1 MPDTVAT
8 WGGLDIQIVSQEV
21 VDAVEAIK
29 SFLSLLNEGLEIAL
43 AVGEVVKTF
52 VTSNLNLAR
61 ALANELIRAL
71 RNLIQD
77 LFSLGLYINLGDND
91 LVKRGVSN
99 LKGGYPAYER
109 RMLTRLNDR
118 NDPNRPDFSES
129 STVLALFYYIGVDV
143 SFTEDLLIDT
153 RKFAPLMQFLR
164 AFASLFGFS
173 SGGPNPSLPVATNL
187 RVEYGS
193 PTNTSTHDFTTA
205 LSSLMGKSTIEVMW
219 NVAPAPG
226 GSDQDPN
233 PTIPPCAFLV
243 EVSCYPTGFQV
254 GWIAPTTS
262 GTGGPNG
269 TGSDGAQSYTTGQ
282 YQAADT
288 GRPLVIFGGEDSIKL
303 SSDLLWPSGFTTGST
318 LPPGNHPAFF
328 FRDASNPEVIRK
340 AFGKRASDGRYYN
353 QRSFFVGGDSTLV
366 QLVSGG
372 TYTLK
377 LNLDE
382 IPLYCPIVNGEID
395 TDNAVRP
402 TAVYVRVTPVTN
414 RVTETNYNQ
423 DVCKWT
429 PRARTS
435 DDSTLTHIGLGDGT
449 GTPGDADFGT
459 PSSVLEVLIPSED
472 QDLFGRAL
480 QTAIAILVLSRSDLA
495 PPDPVTAN
503 EEVLPDSS
511 YTPHGLESVATEVF
525 RGMGI
530 SNPEE
535 YFSTRNFS
543 PESFVQDLYPKIV
556 DQADRYLATQ
566 GTLPTSVL
574 TSLLRDTLHDLV
586 RWQWSDT
593 RVSGAAGNSALRM
606 TILES
611 LGQTEDPSLMVVSR
625 NRYSTRDYWST
636 TTPPLVLSSLSTKW
650 REGTFGVQYNGS
662 SRDSAVVIGPSNGAQ
677 PGYWYAR
684 DLIPQDL
691 YDKARRVLAITSDQS
706 ALQRTT
712 NGSWKTVRVFSARAP
727 TGTMLNVLTKVEGF
741 MNTAL
746 SGLQNVAD
754 GILRVIAFL
763 EQRIREIQEL
773 IRRIETYL
781 DIPFQI
787 SFPSAKVLLLITNG
801 TAGIAQGLTGA
812 SQKPTEG
819 RTGYA
824 GGGVIVAGSAPAI
837 LVELLSAG
845 LSPSTDG

>member
-1 MPDTVAT
+1 MPDTVAA
-8 WGGLDIQIVSQEV
+8 WGGLDIQIVSQDV
-21 VDAVEAIK
+21 VDAVEAVK
-29 SFLSLLNEGLEIAL
+29 SFLELINEALEIAL
-43 AVGEVVKTF
+43 AVGEVIKAF

-61 ALANELIRAL
+61 ALANQLIAAL

-118 NDPNRPDFSES
+118 NDPNRPNFTES
-129 STVLALFYYIGVDV
+129 STVLALFYYIGVDI
-143 SFTEDLLIDT
+143 SFTDDRLAT
-153 RKFAPLMQFLR
+153 KKFAPLMQFLR
-164 AFASLFGFS
+164 AFSSLFGFS
-173 SGGPNPSLPVATNL
+173 LGGPNPGLPVATNL
-187 RVEYGS
+187 RAEYGS

-205 LSSLMGKSTIEVMW
+205 LSSLMGKSTIEVLW

-288 GRPLVIFGGEDSIKL
+288 GRPLVIFGGSDSL
-303 SSDLLWPSGFTTGST
+303 RLTDDLLWPSGFTTGST

-340 AFGKRASDGRYYN
+340 AFGKRESDGRYYN
-353 QRSFFVGGDSTLV
+353 QRSFYIGSDSTIV

-372 TYTLK
+372 NYSLK
-377 LNLDE
+377 LNLDDL
-382 IPLYCPIVNGEID
+382 PLYCPIVNGEID
-395 TDNAVRP
+395 TAHATRP
-402 TAVYVRVTPVTN
+402 TAVYVRVTPVTDN
-414 RVTETNYNQ
+414 VTATNFNENAT
-423 DVCKWT
+423 KWT
-429 PRARTS
+429 PKARTS
-435 DDSTLTHIGLGDGT
+435 DDSTLTHIGSDGT
-449 GTPGDADFGT
+449 GTPGDSDFGT
-459 PSSVLEVLIPSED
+459 PSSVLEVAIPSEE
-472 QDLFGRAL
+472 QDLYGRAL
-480 QTAIAILVLSRSDLA
+480 QTAIAILVLSRSDLV
-495 PPDPVTAN
+495 PPDPATAN
-503 EEVLPDSS
+503 EPPTPDAS

-535 YFSTRNFS
+535 YFSTQNLS
-543 PESFVQDLYPKIV
+543 PQSFVQDLYPRIV

-566 GTLPTSVL
+566 GMLPGSVL
-574 TSLLRDTLHDLV
+574 TSLQDTLHDLV
-586 RWQWSDT
+586 NWKWSDST
-593 RVSGAAGNSALRM
+593 VAGASGNSALRM

-611 LGQTEDPSLMVVSR
+611 LGQTEDVTRMVVAR

-636 TTPPLVLSSLSTKW
+636 ITPGTVLAPLASKW
-650 REGTFGVQYNGS
+650 RAGTFGVQYNGT
-662 SRDSAVVIGPSNGAQ
+662 SRGSAVVVGPSNGAQ
-677 PGYWYAR
+677 PDYWYAR
-684 DLIPQDL
+684 DLIPQAM

-712 NGSWKTVRVFSARAP
+712 HGSWKTVRVFSARAP
-727 TGTMLNVLTKVEGF
+727 TGTMLGVLTKVEGF
-741 MNTAL
+741 LNTAL
-746 SGLQNVAD
+746 TGLQDVAD

-763 EQRIREIQEL
+763 EQRVREIQEL
-773 IRRIETYL
+773 IKRIETYL

-801 TAGIAQGLTGA
+801 TAGIITGLTGA
-812 SQKPTEG
+812 TDKPSEG
-819 RTGYA
+819 RSGYA

-845 LSPSTDG
+845 LSSATGG

>member
-1 MPDTVAT
+1 MADTVAA
-8 WGGLDIQIVSQEV
+8 WGGLDIQIVSQDV
-21 VDAVEAIK
+21 VDAVEAVK
-29 SFLSLLNEGLEIAL
+29 SFLELINEALSIAL
-43 AVGEVVKTF
+43 AVGEVIKAF

-61 ALANELIRAL
+61 ALANQLIAAL

-118 NDPNRPDFSES
+118 NDPNRPNFTES

-143 SFTEDLLIDT
+143 SFVDGLLDT
-153 RKFAPLMQFLR
+153 KKFAPLMQFLR
-164 AFASLFGFS
+164 AFSSLFGFS
-173 SGGPNPSLPVATNL
+173 LGGPNPGLPVATNL

-193 PTNTSTHDFTTA
+193 PTNTSSQDFTTA
-205 LSSLMGKSTIEVMW
+205 LSSLMGKSTIEVLW

-233 PTIPPCAFLV
+233 PTIPPCAFIV

-282 YQAADT
+282 YQTADT
-288 GRPLVIFGGEDSIKL
+288 GRPLVVFGGVDSL
-303 SSDLLWPSGFTTGST
+303 HLTSDLLWPDGFTTGST

-328 FRDASNPEVIRK
+328 RDASNPEVIRK
-340 AFGKRASDGRYYN
+340 AFGKDETYGTYYN
-353 QRSFFVGGDSTLV
+353 QRSFYIGSDSTIV

-372 TYTLK
+372 NYSLK
-377 LNLDE
+377 LDLDDL
-382 IPLYCPIVNGEID
+382 PLYCPIVNGELD
-395 TDNAVRP
+395 VTKAARP
-402 TAVYVRVTPVTN
+402 AAVYVRVIPVTDN
-414 RVTETNYNQ
+414 VTDTNFNQ
-423 DVCKWT
+423 EASKWT
-429 PRARTS
+429 PKARTS
-435 DDSTLTHIGLGDGT
+435 DDSTLTHIGTSGT

-459 PSSVLEVLIPSED
+459 PSSVLEVAIPSAE
-472 QDLFGRAL
+472 QDLYGRAL
-480 QTAIAILVLSRSDLA
+480 QTAIAILVLSRSDLV
-495 PPDPVTAN
+495 PPDPVTTN
-503 EEVLPDSS
+503 EPPSTDPTYPT
-511 YTPHGLESVATEVF
+511 YTPHGLESNATEVF
-525 RGMGI
+525 RWMGI

-535 YFSTRNFS
+535 YFSTRGTS
-543 PESFVQDLYPKIV
+543 PQSFVQDLYPRIV
-556 DQADRYLATQ
+556 SQADRYIATQ
-566 GTLPTSVL
+566 GMLPASVL
-574 TSLLRDTLHDLV
+574 TSLQDTLHALV
-586 RWQWSDT
+586 DWKWSKAN
-593 RVSGAAGNSALRM
+593 VAGATGNSALRM

-611 LGQTEDPSLMVVSR
+611 LNQTDPTKMVLAR

-636 TTPPLVLSSLSTKW
+636 SSPASVLVPLAGKW
-650 REGTFGVQYNGS
+650 RTGTFGVQNRS
-662 SRDSAVVIGPSNGAQ
+662 SKDSAVVVGPSNGAQ

-684 DLIPQDL
+684 DLIPQDM

-706 ALQRTT
+706 ALQRSAQ
-712 NGSWKTVRVFSARAP
+712 GSWKTVRVFSARSP
-727 TGTMLNVLTKVEGF
+727 TGTMLGVLTKVEGF
-741 MNTAL
+741 LNTAL
-746 SGLQNVAD
+746 TGLQNVAD

-763 EQRIREIQEL
+763 EQRVREIQEL
-773 IRRIETYL
+773 IKRIETYL

-801 TAGIAQGLTGA
+801 TAGVITGLTGA
-812 SQKPTEG
+812 TDKPSEG
-819 RTGYA
+819 RSGYA

-845 LSPSTDG
+845 LSSATGG

>member
-1 MPDTVAT
+1 MADTVAA
-8 WGGLDIQIVSQEV
+8 WGGLDIQIVSQDV
-21 VDAVEAIK
+21 VDAVEAVK
-29 SFLSLLNEGLEIAL
+29 SFLELVNEALSIAL
-43 AVGEVVKTF
+43 AVGEVIKAF

-61 ALANELIRAL
+61 ALANQLIATL
-71 RNLIQD
+71 RSLIQD

-118 NDPNRPDFSES
+118 NDPNRPNFTES

-143 SFTEDLLIDT
+143 SFLDGLLDT
-153 RKFAPLMQFLR
+153 KKFAPLMQFLR
-164 AFASLFGFS
+164 AFSSLFGFS
-173 SGGPNPSLPVATNL
+173 LGGPNPGLPVATNL

-205 LSSLMGKSTIEVMW
+205 LSSLMGKSTIEVLW

-282 YQAADT
+282 YLTADT
-288 GRPLVIFGGEDSIKL
+288 GRPLVVFGGNDSL
-303 SSDLLWPSGFTTGST
+303 LLTNDLLWPSGFATGDT

-340 AFGKRASDGRYYN
+340 AFGVRTSDGKYYN
-353 QRSFFVGGDSTLV
+353 QRSFYVGSDSTLV

-372 TYTLK
+372 NYSLK
-377 LNLDE
+377 LNIEDL
-382 IPLYCPIVNGEID
+382 PLYCPIVDGEID
-395 TDNAVRP
+395 TTQATRP
-402 TAVYVRVTPVTN
+402 TAVYVRVTPVTDN
-414 RVTETNYNQ
+414 VTDTNFNQ
-423 DVCKWT
+423 DATKWT
-429 PRARTS
+429 PKARTS
-435 DDSTLTHIGLGDGT
+435 DDSTLTHIGTSGT

-459 PSSVLEVLIPSED
+459 PSSVLELAIPSVD
-472 QDLFGRAL
+472 QDLYGRAL
-480 QTAIAILVLSRSDLA
+480 QTAIAILALTRSDIV

-503 EEVLPDSS
+503 ELPTSDPT
-511 YTPHGLESVATEVF
+511 YTPHGLESNATEVF
-525 RGMGI
+525 RWMGI

-535 YFSTRNFS
+535 YFSTRGTS
-543 PESFVQDLYPKIV
+543 PQSFAQDLYPRIV
-556 DQADRYLATQ
+556 SQSDRYLATQ
-566 GTLPTSVL
+566 GMLPAPVL
-574 TSLLRDTLHDLV
+574 ASLQDTLHGLV
-586 RWQWSDT
+586 NWKWSKAD
-593 RVSGAAGNSALRM
+593 VAGATGNQALEM

-611 LGQTEDPSLMVVSR
+611 LNQTDPAKMVLAR

-636 TTPPLVLSSLSTKW
+636 ASPASVLVPLAGKW
-650 REGTFGVQYNGS
+650 RMGTFGVLNRTS
-662 SRDSAVVIGPSNGAQ
+662 KDSAVVVGPSNGAQ

-691 YDKARRVLAITSDQS
+691 YDKAREVLAITSDQS
-706 ALQRTT
+706 ALQRSAH
-712 NGSWKTVRVFSARAP
+712 GSWKTVRVFSARSP
-727 TGTMLNVLTKVEGF
+727 TGTMLGVLTKVEGF
-741 MNTAL
+741 LNTAL
-746 SGLQNVAD
+746 AGLQDVAD

-763 EQRIREIQEL
+763 EQRVREIQEL
-773 IRRIETYL
+773 IKRIETYL

-801 TAGIAQGLTGA
+801 TAGVITGLTGA
-812 SQKPTEG
+812 TDKPTEG
-819 RTGYA
+819 RNGYA

-845 LSPSTDG
+845 LTSATGG